1 MMKTKNDAQRK
12 PSRAVPGGP
21 FCPQKPPLTEGKVST
36 GVGVMSKMMC
46 CAMMLFLRNK

>member
-1 MMKTKNDAQRK
+1 MMRTKNDAQRK
-12 PSRAVPGGP
+12 PSRDGPGGL

-46 CAMMLFLRNK
+46 CAMRLFLRNK

>member
-1 MMKTKNDAQRK
+1 MREWREKAERTATAGTSCFFRNK
-12 PSRAVPGGP
+12 
-21 FCPQKPPLTEGKVST
+21 KPPLTEGKVST